1 MSLFIAYMVLGFLV
15 MSYVTWWSITESTSP
30 EMVKVFFLLLDWIVL
45 YGGIGLLIYLA
56 TGGTP

>member
-1 MSLFIAYMVLGFLV
+1 MSLFIAYMILGFLV

-30 EMVKVFFLLLDWIVL
+30 EIVKVFFLLLDWIVL

-56 TGGTP
+56 TGGIS